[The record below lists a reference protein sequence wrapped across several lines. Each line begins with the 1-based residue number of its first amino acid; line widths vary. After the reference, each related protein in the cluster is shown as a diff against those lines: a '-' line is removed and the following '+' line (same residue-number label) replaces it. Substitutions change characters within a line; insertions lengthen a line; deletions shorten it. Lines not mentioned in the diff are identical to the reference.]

1 MCWGMEQYTIPVRL
15 ICGIKINDLTVMKL
29 RKGHTH
35 TYSSTINNGNLNLL
49 FVRILCE
56 SLFLVL
62 FQTACIWNDIS
73 MVKCY
78 RCFWF
83 VIGNDIVFTCVQMN
97 EMKWNERNL
106 LLSTSKDGMST
117 VSFLMRLQTN
127 TRCVWFWNTTF
138 VCICA
143 KFNGIIFS
151 VVRCSTKR
159 RLGSHIH
166 SYPLPLWHL
175 INRCEKFFCL
185 RESKQSNW
193 ISTQS
198 YEQEASA
205 TEA

>member
-1 MCWGMEQYTIPVRL
+1 MVVCWGMEQYTIPVRL

-138 VCICA
+138 VCKIQWDNFQCGEMLNEA
-143 KFNGIIFS
+143 QIGFTHSLVSFAAVAFN
-151 VVRCSTKR
+151 K
-159 RLGSHIH
+159 
-166 SYPLPLWHL
+166 
-175 INRCEKFFCL
+175 
-185 RESKQSNW
+185 
-193 ISTQS
+193 
-198 YEQEASA
+198 
-205 TEA
+205 